1 MMDTSLGKQLAWNG
15 LLRSLQYH
23 LQRLKDRMW
32 CCSSTLWLLLFLFK
46 ISQFMGMACS
56 TWKESSGWG
65 GFFERCIYIYIYTYP
80 GSHPPFK
87 WGGFQKLDDANR
99 FGVVFTNLLK
109 VVTLDFQV
117 VHTVHI
123 SEKNQEPRPAID
135 ILTRMSRYMPTC
147 MYSPSYT
154 SLVRS
159 PD

>member
-1 MMDTSLGKQLAWNG
+1 
-15 LLRSLQYH
+15 
-23 LQRLKDRMW
+23 
-32 CCSSTLWLLLFLFK
+32 
-46 ISQFMGMACS
+46 MG
-56 TWKESSGWG
+56 GV
-65 GFFERCIYIYIYTYP
+65 
-80 GSHPPFK
+80 
-87 WGGFQKLDDANR
+87 QKLDDANR